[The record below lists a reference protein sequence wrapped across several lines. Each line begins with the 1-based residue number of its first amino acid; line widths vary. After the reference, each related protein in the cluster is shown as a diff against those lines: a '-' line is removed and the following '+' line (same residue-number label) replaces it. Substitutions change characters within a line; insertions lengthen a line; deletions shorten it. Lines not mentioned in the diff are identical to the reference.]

1 MPSPVSRRT
10 ALVTGLA
17 GGAVALTGSPSAA
30 RPAPSVRADLSF
42 PTTRLAREARNLAHR
57 TQETYLFNHSM
68 RSFLFAREAAAQEG
82 RKPGRDYDAELTFL
96 ICVLHD
102 MGLTASAA
110 SDQRFE
116 VAGADLAAEFLEQR
130 GVTDGRVDVVWDA
143 IAQHTTPSFHSS
155 PVFQRR
161 RAPEIG
167 IATGGIGIDVLG
179 GPGALPPGYADRVHA
194 AYPRLGGTRPLTD
207 AVVAHAMGSPRKAP
221 PMTLPGEVLHQRHPS
236 LPYQTWEMS
245 LDAAG
250 WGD

>member
-1 MPSPVSRRT
+1 MPFPVSRRT
-10 ALVTGLA
+10 VLATGLA

-30 RPAPSVRADLSF
+30 QPGPAAHADLSF
-42 PTTRLAREARNLAHR
+42 PATRLAREARHLAQR
-57 TQETYLFNHSM
+57 TQETYLLNHSL

-82 RKPGRDYDAELTFL
+82 RKPGRDYDVELTFL

-102 MGLTASAA
+102 MGLTASATT
-110 SDQRFE
+110 DQRFE

-143 IAQHTTPSFHSS
+143 IAQHTSPSYLSS

-179 GPGALPPGYADRVHA
+179 GPGDLPPGYADRVHA

-207 AVVAHAMGSPRKAP
+207 AVVAHAMSSPRKAP
-221 PMTLPGEVLHQRHPS
+221 SMTFPGEVLHQRYPS
-236 LPYQTWEMS
+236 LPYQTWDMS
-245 LDAAG
+245 VDAAG